1 MRIISS
7 VSDRNWKRLC
17 KYKSGTPVRF
27 RKSFNSDDRRDDV
40 FIVNAV
46 CSSYRPAGS
55 CCDGKIAVTKL
66 DDGRMSYVDPD
77 REVSIVDCNV
87 RLEECR

>member
-1 MRIISS
+1 MKIISS

-17 KYKSGTPVRF
+17 KYKGGTPVRF

-46 CSSYRPAGS
+46 CDTYRPS
-55 CCDGKIAVTKL
+55 SRCHEGKICVTKL
-66 DDGRMSYVDPD
+66 EDGRVSYVDSD
-77 REVSIVDCNV
+77 REVSVVDCYV
-87 RLEECR
+87 KLEEC